1 MHSLLCGC
9 LLPLINSSSGHA
21 SGTNDA
27 RTHGDLGGIASAGGR
42 GGFGYGGGFG
52 LVAIAISPALGKQQ
66 RQRKSH
72 QLPM

>member
-1 MHSLLCGC
+1 
-9 LLPLINSSSGHA
+9 
-21 SGTNDA
+21 
-27 RTHGDLGGIASAGGR
+27 
-42 GGFGYGGGFG
+42 